1 MNNYIVT
8 IRKQALKELE
18 RLPKKDNRQIS
29 KAIDE
34 LSVNPRPGGNKK
46 LKGETEYIWRIRVG
60 NYRVLYTIEDRIK
73 IVEVRKVGHRKNI
86 YI

>member
-1 MNNYIVT
+1 MNYIVT
-8 IRKQALKELE
+8 IRKQAIKELE
-18 RLPKKDNRQIS
+18 RLPKKDNQQIS
-29 KAIDE
+29 KAIDG
-34 LSVNPRPGGNKK
+34 LSADPRPNGCKK

-60 NYRVLYTIEDRIK
+60 NYRVLYTIEDSVK